1 MALIDV
7 LKYTPNDDTELV
19 WKFPSSDL
27 KLGTQVIVNEG
38 QEAIFV
44 KSGVALDIF
53 KPGTYTLTTGNIPLL
68 NKIINLP
75 FGGDTPFSAEVWFIN
90 TTVKRDLKWGT
101 STPILLRDS
110 LIGMPVNVR
119 AFGRW
124 GLKVSDSRSFLT
136 QITGAKIETST
147 DKIREYFTGEVI
159 QKLSS
164 VISAA
169 IVKEKI
175 SVVDINAYLNEL
187 SKFTIDNIKQE
198 FEKYG
203 IDVVNF
209 NIENVNL
216 LEEDAKKY
224 QEKFESSAEV
234 LAARVNN
241 VDFNTVKSF
250 EILQKAAENQSA
262 GNGLGAM
269 MNAGIGL
276 GVGLPIGQQLGQN
289 ININPQETNPSSSID
304 DPMQKLKKLKMML
317 DEGLITPEIFESKR
331 DQIMKD
337 L

>member
-19 WKFPSSDL
+19 WKFPSGDL

-68 NKIINLP
+68 NKLINLP

-169 IVKEKI
+169 VVKEKI

-187 SKFTIDNIKQE
+187 SKFTSDNIKQE

-250 EILQKAAENQSA
+250 EILQKAAENQSS
-262 GNGLGAM
+262 GNALGAM

-276 GVGLPIGQQLGQN
+276 GVGIPIGQQLGQN
-289 ININPQETNPSSSID
+289 ININPQETNPSSSSD

-317 DEGLITPEIFESKR
+317 DEGLITSEIFESKR

>member
-7 LKYTPNDDTELV
+7 LKYIPEDDTELV
-19 WKFPSSDL
+19 WKFPSGDL

-44 KSGVALDIF
+44 KGGIALDNF
-53 KPGTYTLTTGNIPLL
+53 KPGTYTLSTGNIPLL

-75 FGGDTPFSAEVWFIN
+75 FGGDTPFSAEVWYIN

-101 STPILLRDS
+101 LTPILLRDS

-124 GLKVSDSRSFLT
+124 GLKISDARSFLT
-136 QITGAKIETST
+136 QITGAKIETSS

-164 VISAA
+164 ALSAA
-169 IVKEKI
+169 VVKEKI
-175 SVVDINAYLNEL
+175 SIVDINAYLNEL
-187 SKFTIDNIKQE
+187 SKFTTDNIKQE

-203 IDVVNF
+203 IDIVNF

-224 QEKFESSAEV
+224 QEKFDSSAEV
-234 LAARVNN
+234 LAARANN

-250 EILQKAAENQSA
+250 EILQKAAENPSA

-269 MNAGIGL
+269 LNAGIGL

-289 ININPQETNPSSSID
+289 INVNPQVNQTSTSPE

-317 DEGLITPEIFESKR
+317 DEGLITQEIFESKR